1 MRQEFFPDGTPM
13 DAWFHGAEVPEL
25 AALGKPYVATE
36 HGVRGD
42 GTLQTEALQA
52 LIDRIAARGGG
63 VLVIPRGTFLTGA
76 LFFRQGVNLYLE
88 EGAVL
93 LGSDD
98 ISDYPLLPTRIEGES
113 CTYFAALINADG
125 LDGFTICGSGVID
138 GNGLRAWKAF
148 WLRRKWNPKC
158 TNKDEQ
164 RARLVYLSGCSNVT
178 VAGVTMRNPQF
189 WTNHLYRCDHVR
201 YLNVRITAPTE
212 GVRAPSSDALDIDV
226 CHDVLVKGCS
236 LHVNDDS
243 IVLKGGK
250 GPWADTQPENGSNE
264 RVLIEDCDY
273 EFCHG
278 CLTCGSE
285 SVHDRNIILRNCRIG
300 YASNLLWLKM
310 RPDTP
315 QRYEHIRVEG
325 MSGRVRNVVYIQP
338 WTQFFDLKGR
348 ADAPM
353 SYADAVTLAD
363 CDLDCDAFFNVS
375 ARPDQYQLSR
385 FTLRNLTIRA
395 KTDGYAEGLIRDA
408 AVENVNVTLVE

>member
-1 MRQEFFPDGTPM
+1 MTQQFFPDGTPVSP
-13 DAWFHGAEVPEL
+13 WFSDDRIPAL
-25 AALGKPYVATE
+25 SDLGKAYMAADS
-36 HGVRGD
+36 GVRAD
-42 GTLQTEALQA
+42 GTVQTGALQA
-52 LIDRIAARGGG
+52 LIDRIHQEGGG
-63 VLVIPRGTFLTGA
+63 VLVIPQGTFLTGA
-76 LFFRQGVNLYLE
+76 LFFRQGVSLWLE

-98 ISDYPLLPTRIEGES
+98 ISDYPVLPTRIEGE
-113 CTYFAALINADG
+113 CCPYFAALINAQG
-125 LDGFTICGSGVID
+125 LRGFTIGGSGVID

-164 RARLVYLSGCSNVT
+164 RARLLFLEDCSNVT
-178 VAGVTMRNPQF
+178 VTGVTMRNPQF

-201 YLNVRITAPTE
+201 YLGVSIFAPTD

-226 CHDVLVKGCS
+226 CHDVLVKGCR

-264 RVLIEDCDY
+264 RIIIEDCDY
-273 EFCHG
+273 DYCHG

-285 SVHDRNIILRNCRIG
+285 SVHDRNVILRNCRVG
-300 YASNLLWLKM
+300 FASNLLWLKM

-315 QRYEHIRVEG
+315 QRYEFIRIEG
-325 MSGRVRNVVYIQP
+325 MTGRVRNAVYVQP

-348 ADAPM
+348 EDVPM
-353 SYADAVTLAD
+353 SWADEVTLTD
-363 CDLDCDAFFNVS
+363 CDLDCDNFFNVS
-375 ARPDQYQLSR
+375 AKPDQYVLSR
-385 FTLRNLTIRA
+385 FTLRNLLIRA
-395 KTDGYAEGLIRDA
+395 KADGRADGLVDGLA
-408 AVENVNVTLVE
+408 QENVRVEIQ

>member
-1 MRQEFFPDGTPM
+1 MTQQFFPDGTPVSP
-13 DAWFHGAEVPEL
+13 WFSDDRIPAL
-25 AALGKPYVATE
+25 SDLGKAYMA
-36 HGVRGD
+36 GDYSVRAD
-42 GTLQTEALQA
+42 GTVQTGTLQA
-52 LIDRIAARGGG
+52 LIDRIHQEGGG
-63 VLVIPRGTFLTGA
+63 VLVIPQGTFLTGA
-76 LFFRQGVNLYLE
+76 LFFRQGVSLWLE

-98 ISDYPLLPTRIEGES
+98 ISDYPVLPTRIEGE
-113 CTYFAALINADG
+113 CCPYFAALINAQG
-125 LDGFTICGSGVID
+125 LRGFTIGGSGVID

-164 RARLVYLSGCSNVT
+164 RARLLFLEDCSNVT

-201 YLNVRITAPTE
+201 YLGVSIFAPTD

-226 CHDVLVKGCS
+226 CHDVLVKGCR

-264 RVLIEDCDY
+264 RIIIEDCDY
-273 EFCHG
+273 DYCHG

-285 SVHDRNIILRNCRIG
+285 SVHDRNVILRNCRVG
-300 YASNLLWLKM
+300 FASNLLWLKM

-315 QRYEHIRVEG
+315 QRYEFIRIEG
-325 MSGRVRNVVYIQP
+325 MTGRVRNAVYIQP

-348 ADAPM
+348 EDVPM
-353 SYADAVTLAD
+353 SWADEVTLTD
-363 CDLDCDAFFNVS
+363 CDLDCDNFFNVS
-375 ARPDQYQLSR
+375 AKPDQYVLSR
-385 FTLRNLTIRA
+385 FTLRNLLIRA
-395 KTDGYAEGLIRDA
+395 KADGRADGLVDGL
-408 AVENVNVTLVE
+408 VQENVRVEIQ